1 MGNCNSGSG
10 VKQKPNV
17 GSTGRFPNAPTNL
30 GTIYQPPAHNLG
42 IIEKALLKRQMP
54 HRMSFADCQ
63 SLLGRSVITSEQ
75 FFKVCNMS
83 GYATPE
89 GISLV
94 LEYAHKAADSGYICV
109 WECQSDNG
117 WQPYKSDE
125 KKWLELNYRMGLSCL
140 LKRKGGFRYQMD
152 LRSRPM
158 TQTNVDTHTNREV
171 RRRCI
176 LWECQASLTRRWTSF
191 DVEIAVA
198 LEKAYQAFLSGTS
211 VRKVEIRA
219 YGHDSTVDLNN
230 LTITNKIQGTE
241 APLRRVEIDTS
252 RNVKASTKVIDGKW
266 EVLLDRGWIP
276 FEDPSICSLLEANY
290 QTHAPTTYSV
300 RGIQYEVNWDKYVQI
315 NASGGERYIRR
326 GTRAAE
332 LATVPVEAVLQP
344 PVRNLSRQKSYG
356 RELKAVTDLP
366 TSLEGGNGRWSCN
379 IGTSSYPNWK
389 PYDSKI
395 SERIEEAYMK
405 KRPIFFTLNRVQYT
419 IDFKL
424 NVQKSVP
431 GQFGGQI
438 RVRDVRRVTDSEKR
452 ILGAGA
458 AGGMVG
464 ASAVAI
470 AGAAAGLF
478 NIDVAGAGTAFM
490 FTRNAAG
497 NLVDGAGNPVDEAL
511 ASHVAKNATGFAV
524 DAAGNLLDKAG
535 NILSGA
541 EGLARFG
548 AGFARDRAGKV
559 VDSAG
564 NLVSDALASNVA
576 RNAANYATDG
586 AGNLID
592 GAGTVVGA
600 ANRTVSELL
609 TLSILRNVAKIT
621 KNATGDF
628 IDGAGKTLNAGNAI
642 MNEALQANV
651 AQSTEG
657 FVIDQAGNLVNGAG
671 NIVADASGLC
681 REAYNFG
688 GDVVAN
694 IPIEK
699 VLTKIDMPDL
709 PVGAVWDTAR
719 QALSKMPVR
728 DVDALGKA
736 ANITLNMANATV
748 NSEATANA
756 ARVATRVAR
765 ATADHLV
772 ATAPE
777 VKNAIKAA
785 GSSLLKAVDDDVLM
799 NVGKVAGGLV
809 KLSSQIPVF
818 GVLASCI
825 GELFQAAKTA
835 YYNKIAARQLKSR
848 VEELALVLTDMLKAL
863 KPPISASLEAEVSR
877 LQPLLDTATQYMIKF
892 GKKWYINRLLS
903 GDTHAEKLRLLDK
916 EMTDVVQAIGVS
928 LQTKSIDLAQ
938 QMYQQLDE
946 VSAMLV
952 RSTKDKTVDLK
963 PDDPVLKELCQ
974 KMGLEISVVKDA
986 LSSKL
991 NIIQEKVESS
1001 AKNLDEKLDRLFDF
1015 MREQKAT
1022 NEKESTESTHLYPP
1036 VDPTGTWDTFFGT
1049 EKKVP
1054 VAEFVP
1060 MFEEEF
1066 LPKPNGTAPSNIP
1079 MLDDAER
1086 TVLVSIIDA
1095 YPLDGFVSFTEWKR
1109 FCSTVA
1115 RSNLTMLGFIQSL
1128 TDHNDDDHDHHDA
1141 SLLDNTMDM
1150 EASASASSGTVDKA
1164 ETQMD
1169 NRNSD
1174 SYKGASASEDKG
1186 SRKETQKVDQTADA
1200 DKAPPPPP

>member
-1 MGNCNSGSG
+1 MGNCNSGNG
-10 VKQKPNV
+10 VKRKPNV
-17 GSTGRFPNAPTNL
+17 ERSTGRFSNAPTNF
-30 GTIYQPPAHNLG
+30 GTIYQASAHNLG

-83 GYATPE
+83 EYATPE

-94 LEYAHKAADSGYICV
+94 LEYAHKAADSGSICV

-117 WQPYKSDE
+117 WQPYKPDE
-125 KKWLELNYRMGLSCL
+125 KKWLELNYRKGSSCL
-140 LKRKGGFRYQMD
+140 LKRKGGFRYQID
-152 LRSRPM
+152 LQSRPM
-158 TQTNVDTHTNREV
+158 TQTNVDTHTSREV

-176 LWECQASLTRRWTSF
+176 LWECRASVTRRWTPF

-211 VRKVEIRA
+211 LRKVEIRA
-219 YGHDSTVDLNN
+219 YGHDSTIDLKN
-230 LTITNKIQGTE
+230 LTITNKIQRTE
-241 APLRRVEIDTS
+241 APLRRVEVDMS
-252 RNVKASTKVIDGKW
+252 RNVKASTKVIDGSW

-290 QTHAPTTYSV
+290 QTHAPTNYSV
-300 RGIQYEVNWDKYVQI
+300 RGTQYEVNWDKYVQI
-315 NASGGERYIRR
+315 NPSGGERYLRR
-326 GTRAAE
+326 GTLAAE

-344 PVRNLSRQKSYG
+344 PVRNIRRQESYG
-356 RELKAVTDLP
+356 RALKAVTDLP
-366 TSLEGGNGRWSCN
+366 TSPEGSQGRWSCN
-379 IGTSSYPNWK
+379 VGTASNPDWK

-395 SERIEEAYMK
+395 SKRIEEAYTN
-405 KRPIFFTLNRVQYT
+405 KRPIFFSLNRVQYT

-438 RVRDVRRVTDSEKR
+438 RMRDVRRVAASEKR
-452 ILGAGA
+452 ILSAGSA
-458 AGGMVG
+458 SGMVG

-478 NIDVAGAGTAFM
+478 DIDVAGAGTAFT
-490 FTRNAAG
+490 FTRNATG
-497 NLVDGAGNPVDEAL
+497 NLVDGAGNLVDEAL

-524 DAAGNLLDKAG
+524 DAAGTLLDKAG
-535 NILSGA
+535 NVLSGA

-548 AGFARDRAGKV
+548 AGFARDSAGKV
-559 VDSAG
+559 LDSAG

-600 ANRTVSELL
+600 ANRIVSELL
-609 TLSILRNVAKIT
+609 TLSIIRNVAKIT
-621 KNATGDF
+621 TNATGDL
-628 IDGAGKTLNAGNAI
+628 IDGAGKTLNEGNAVV
-642 MNEALQANV
+642 NEAMQSNV
-651 AQSTEG
+651 AQSTG
-657 FVIDQAGNLVNGAG
+657 AFVIDHAGNLVDGAG
-671 NIVADASGLC
+671 NIVADAPGFC

-699 VLTKIDMPDL
+699 VLTKIDIPDL

-728 DVDALGKA
+728 AVDAVGKA

-748 NSEATANA
+748 NNEATANA
-756 ARVATRVAR
+756 ARVATRVAQ
-765 ATADHLV
+765 ATVDHLI

-777 VKNAIKAA
+777 VMNAIKAA
-785 GSSLLKAVDDDVLM
+785 GSSLVKAVDDDVLM

-835 YYNKIAARQLKSR
+835 YYNKIAAQQLKSR
-848 VEELALVLTDMLKAL
+848 VEELALVLTDMLRAL
-863 KPPISASLEAEVSR
+863 KPPISASLEAEITR
-877 LQPLLDTATQYMIKF
+877 LQPLLETATQYMIKF

-963 PDDPVLKELCQ
+963 PGDPVLKDLCQ
-974 KMGLEISVVKDA
+974 KMGLEISVVTDA

-991 NIIQEKVESS
+991 NVIQEKVESS

-1015 MREQKAT
+1015 MQEQKAT
-1022 NEKESTESTHLYPP
+1022 HGKESTESTHLYPP
-1036 VDPTGTWDTFFGT
+1036 ADPTGTWDTFFGT

-1066 LPKPNGTAPSNIP
+1066 LPKPHGTAPSDIP

-1115 RSNLTMLGFIQSL
+1115 RSKLTMVGFIQSL
-1128 TDHNDDDHDHHDA
+1128 TDHNDDDHDQHDA
-1141 SLLDNTMDM
+1141 SLSDNTMDM
-1150 EASASASSGTVDKA
+1150 ASSSSASSGTVDKA
-1164 ETQMD
+1164 ETETD
-1169 NRNSD
+1169 DRNSD
-1174 SYKGASASEDKG
+1174 SHKGASASEG
-1186 SRKETQKVDQTADA
+1186 SKKETQKVDQTAAA